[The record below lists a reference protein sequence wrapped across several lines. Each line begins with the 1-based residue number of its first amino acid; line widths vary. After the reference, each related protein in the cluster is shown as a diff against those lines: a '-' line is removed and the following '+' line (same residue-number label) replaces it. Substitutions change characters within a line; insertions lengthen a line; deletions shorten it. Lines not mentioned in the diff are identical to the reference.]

1 MASEMLYPVMP
12 LYLKQVGYTAL
23 FIGILEGAAEAV
35 AGLSKSYFGKLSDRS
50 GKRLPFVQLGYA
62 LSAISK
68 PMLALLIYPAWI
80 FLSRGMDRLG
90 KGIRTGARDALL
102 SDESTPA
109 TKASVFGFHR
119 SLDTM
124 GAVLGPGLALLY
136 LYYFPAAYQDL
147 FLVALLPGLFAV
159 GLSLVLKEKQKVAR
173 QVPAVNTPVRFF
185 SFFSYWKKSSGSY
198 RNLSGGLLVFALINS
213 SDVFLLLKMSER
225 GVSDTTIIAAYIF
238 YNLIYALAAWPAGIL
253 ADKIGKRK
261 LMVAGLALF
270 ALVYAGFSVANH
282 TWSFALLLVLYGLYA
297 AATEGI
303 AKAWISNITPR
314 RETATAIGT
323 FTGLQSLAALFASSL
338 SGLLWFYAGSGI
350 VFVTAAVVALCVC
363 CYLLFSKIPE
373 AHSTDA
379 EG

>member
-12 LYLKQVGYTAL
+12 LFLKQVGYSAL

-50 GKRLPFVQLGYA
+50 GKRLPFVQLGYT

-68 PMLALLIYPAWI
+68 PMLALLIHPAWI

-102 SDESTPA
+102 SDESTLA

-124 GAVLGPGLALLY
+124 GAVLGPALALLY

-147 FLVALLPGLFAV
+147 FLVALLPGMFAV
-159 GLSLVLKEKQKVAR
+159 GLSLVLKEQQKAAGLL
-173 QVPAVNTPVRFF
+173 PAANIPVRFF
-185 SFFSYWKKSSGSY
+185 SFFSYWKKSPGSY

-225 GVSDTTIIAAYIF
+225 GISDTMIIAAYIF
-238 YNLIYALAAWPAGIL
+238 YNLVYALAAWPAGIL
-253 ADKIGKRK
+253 ADKIGKKK
-261 LMVAGLALF
+261 LMVAGLVLF

-282 TWSFALLLVLYGLYA
+282 AWSFALLLVFYGFYA

-314 RETATAIGT
+314 HETATAIGT
-323 FTGLQSLAALFASSL
+323 FTGLQSLAALFASSI
-338 SGLLWFYAGSGI
+338 SGLLWFYFGSGV
-350 VFVTAAVVALCVC
+350 VFVIAAVVALCVC
-363 CYLLFSKIPE
+363 CYLLFSRIPE
-373 AHSTDA
+373 AISN
-379 EG
+379 EV

>member
-1 MASEMLYPVMP
+1 
-12 LYLKQVGYTAL
+12 
-23 FIGILEGAAEAV
+23 
-35 AGLSKSYFGKLSDRS
+35 
-50 GKRLPFVQLGYA
+50 
-62 LSAISK
+62 
-68 PMLALLIYPAWI
+68 
-80 FLSRGMDRLG
+80 
-90 KGIRTGARDALL
+90 
-102 SDESTPA
+102 
-109 TKASVFGFHR
+109 
-119 SLDTM
+119 
-124 GAVLGPGLALLY
+124 
-136 LYYFPAAYQDL
+136 
-147 FLVALLPGLFAV
+147 
-159 GLSLVLKEKQKVAR
+159 
-173 QVPAVNTPVRFF
+173 
-185 SFFSYWKKSSGSY
+185 
-198 RNLSGGLLVFALINS
+198 
-213 SDVFLLLKMSER
+213 
-225 GVSDTTIIAAYIF
+225 
-238 YNLIYALAAWPAGIL
+238 
-253 ADKIGKRK
+253 
-261 LMVAGLALF
+261 MVAGLALF